1 MSDQQLSQK
10 YLAYH
15 GLFLPKC
22 GYEDN
27 IKDFKT
33 FKVQEDDVF
42 VITYPKSGTV
52 WMQEIIPLLLNGG
65 DFTPVQTIPNWERVP
80 WLEAT
85 PALFVDKMI
94 SPRAMVSHMP
104 YHLMPSSFF
113 SSKAKI
119 IYITRDPRDVLVSS
133 FHFHRMAN
141 FLDDPGTFEEFAA
154 KFLAGKVFYGKWAD
168 HVKSW
173 RNPDI
178 GDRILYIKYE
188 EMIQDLRGV
197 MECILCFLGKQLS
210 EDALDRVYEHCQF
223 KNMKHNKMSNYSLVP
238 ENFMDSS
245 KSPFFRKGRQKKKI
259 TKGGVINYRMSFLE
273 PVLYKKKPEISME
286 DKSFWNNNR
295 LYSGDN

>member
-1 MSDQQLSQK
+1 MENEK
-10 YLAYH
+10 YLTYH
-15 GLFLPKC
+15 GLMCPKKSHS
-22 GYEDN
+22 EDN

-141 FLDDPGTFEEFAA
+141 FLDNPGTFEEFAA

-188 EMIQDLRGV
+188 EMIQVSVSIRTIKLA
-197 MECILCFLGKQLS
+197 ISLGQELQS
-210 EDALDRVYEHCQF
+210 YQEIAGDW
-223 KNMKHNKMSNYSLVP
+223 KNHFSPELEAKFIAAINEEMKGYGIRFYWDEE
-238 ENFMDSS
+238 EN
-245 KSPFFRKGRQKKKI
+245 
-259 TKGGVINYRMSFLE
+259 
-273 PVLYKKKPEISME
+273 EIS
-286 DKSFWNNNR
+286 FN
-295 LYSGDN
+295 

>member
-1 MSDQQLSQK
+1 MENEK
-10 YLAYH
+10 YLTYH
-15 GLFLPKC
+15 GLMCPKKSHS
-22 GYEDN
+22 E
-27 IKDFKT
+27 
-33 FKVQEDDVF
+33 DVF
-42 VITYPKSGTV
+42 CISYSKSVMNHINCTV

-141 FLDDPGTFEEFAA
+141 FLDNPGTFEEFAA

-188 EMIQDLRGV
+188 EMIQVKLQSYQEIAGDW
-197 MECILCFLGKQLS
+197 
-210 EDALDRVYEHCQF
+210 
-223 KNMKHNKMSNYSLVP
+223 KNHFSPELEAKFIAAINEEMKGYGIRFYWDEE
-238 ENFMDSS
+238 EN
-245 KSPFFRKGRQKKKI
+245 
-259 TKGGVINYRMSFLE
+259 
-273 PVLYKKKPEISME
+273 EIS
-286 DKSFWNNNR
+286 FN
-295 LYSGDN
+295 